1 MYLVELRPGKEEL
14 YRSGDELAAAIR
26 SGDVDGHSRIYHR
39 ATSKWISITLH
50 PQYKAIVAEKPASP
64 QPAADKSSWSYLN
77 AHAELLEGGAPDD
90 EGAGEVPGG
99 DRLHPWRRSM
109 ALSITGLL
117 LVLGIQVAFSGP
129 RPPWSSAAMAASA
142 RPVARPAVAATP
154 LSAPQVVS
162 LASTSGASEAP
173 VEADPPAAP
182 QPAVTPLPKAPRL
195 RVKNLGAAVAMVDA
209 KADAGSLDGLLA
221 GYTAAY
227 DSART
232 RLETGMRVARLN
244 QLFAPS
250 RLMPNGGLTETR
262 LALAGAA
269 NFIRVYRQQEAAIE
283 RQYQDSFSVLAR
295 SHKWSPQT
303 TRRWYSRPPLKEP
316 TAMVALSASFLATV
330 DSVLGVLDDQAGAY
344 YFTEAG
350 IRFED
355 VVANRRYGE
364 LRRHLVTLLETTR
377 MNGGTEPGTPM
388 AHLLQAVGTT
398 QLPRE
403 L

>member
-50 PQYKAIVAEKPASP
+50 PQYKAIVAAKPALPEP
-64 QPAADKSSWSYLN
+64 QSDKSSWSYLN
-77 AHAELLEGGAPDD
+77 AHAELLEGGAPD
-90 EGAGEVPGG
+90 EGAGEVPGA
-99 DRLHPWRRSM
+99 DRLSPWRRSM

-129 RPPWSSAAMAASA
+129 RPPWSAGSTPVSARPAA
-142 RPVARPAVAATP
+142 RPVAPMLAA
-154 LSAPQVVS
+154 SHVVS

-173 VEADPPAAP
+173 PVIDEPTTPAPAA
-182 QPAVTPLPKAPRL
+182 ALLPRAPKL
-195 RVKNLGAAVAMVDA
+195 RVKSLGEAVAAAGA
-209 KADAGSLDGLLA
+209 KAAAGSVDGLLA
-221 GYTAAY
+221 GYSAAY
-227 DSART
+227 DSARV
-232 RLETGMRVARLN
+232 RLETGMRVSRLD

-262 LALAGAA
+262 LALAGAT
-269 NFIRVYRQQEAAIE
+269 NFIRVYRQQEATIE
-283 RQYQDSFSVLAR
+283 RQYQDSFTVLSR
-295 SHKWSPQT
+295 RQKWAPQT
-303 TRRWYSRPPLKEP
+303 VRRWYSRPPLKEP
-316 TAMVALSASFLATV
+316 TAMVAMSATFLATV

-344 YFTEAG
+344 YFTEQG
-350 IRFED
+350 IKFED

-364 LRRHLVTLLETTR
+364 LRRHLASLIETTR

>member
-50 PQYKAIVAEKPASP
+50 PQYKAIVAEKPAVP
-64 QPAADKSSWSYLN
+64 EVAGEKSSWTYLN
-77 AHAELLEGGAPDD
+77 AHAELLEGGAPD
-90 EGAGEVPGG
+90 EGAGELPSR
-99 DRLHPWRRSM
+99 DQLHPWRRSM

-117 LVLGIQVAFSGP
+117 LVLGIQVSFSGP
-129 RPPWSSAAMAASA
+129 RPPWSSGSAHANARTAVKPVRTAVVASH
-142 RPVARPAVAATP
+142 
-154 LSAPQVVS
+154 VVS

-173 VEADPPAAP
+173 AVIEEPARPAP
-182 QPAVTPLPKAPRL
+182 APSMLPRAPRL
-195 RVKNLGAAVAMVDA
+195 RVKSLGEAAAAVAP
-209 KADAGSLDGLLA
+209 KADAGSIDGLLA
-221 GYTAAY
+221 GYAAAY

-232 RLETGMRVARLN
+232 RLETGMRVTRLN

-283 RQYQDSFSVLAR
+283 RQYQDSFSVLSR
-295 SHKWSPQT
+295 DRKWPSSVA
-303 TRRWYSRPPLKEP
+303 RRWYTRPPLKEP
-316 TAMVALSASFLATV
+316 APMVVMSATFLATV

-344 YFTEAG
+344 YFTEQG
-350 IRFED
+350 VRFED

-364 LRRHLVTLLETTR
+364 LRRHLNSLIETSR

>member
-50 PQYKAIVAEKPASP
+50 PQYKAIVAERPA
-64 QPAADKSSWSYLN
+64 QPEVVSDKSSWTYLN
-77 AHAELLEGGAPDD
+77 AHAELLEGGAPD
-90 EGAGEVPGG
+90 EGAGELPSR

-117 LVLGIQVAFSGP
+117 LVLGIQVSFSGP
-129 RPPWSSAAMAASA
+129 RPPWSSGSAHASA
-142 RPVARPAVAATP
+142 RAAAKPVRTAVAA
-154 LSAPQVVS
+154 SHVVS

-173 VEADPPAAP
+173 AVIEEPARPAAP
-182 QPAVTPLPKAPRL
+182 AASLLPKAPRL
-195 RVKNLGAAVAMVDA
+195 RVKSLGEAVAA
-209 KADAGSLDGLLA
+209 IGSKADAGSIDGLLA
-221 GYTAAY
+221 GYSAAY

-232 RLETGMRVARLN
+232 RLETGMRVTRLN

-250 RLMPNGGLTETR
+250 RLLPNGGLTETR

-283 RQYQDSFSVLAR
+283 RQYQDSFTVLSR
-295 SHKWSPQT
+295 DRKWPSPVA
-303 TRRWYSRPPLKEP
+303 RRWHARPPLKEP
-316 TAMVALSASFLATV
+316 APMVAMSATFLATV

-344 YFTEAG
+344 YFTEQG
-350 IRFED
+350 IQFED

-364 LRRHLVTLLETTR
+364 LRRHLNSLIETAR

>member
-14 YRSGDELAAAIR
+14 YRSGDDLAAAIR

-50 PQYKAIVAEKPASP
+50 PQYKAIVAEKPALP
-64 QPAADKSSWSYLN
+64 ETAVDQSSWNYLN
-77 AHAELLEGGAPDD
+77 AHAELLEGGAPD
-90 EGAGEVPGG
+90 EGAGEVPGQ

-129 RPPWSSAAMAASA
+129 RPPWSAASTA
-142 RPVARPAVAATP
+142 ASVRPVARRAPAAVSP
-154 LSAPQVVS
+154 SHVVS
-162 LASTSGASEAP
+162 LASTSGASEVPIVLDEPARPTPAP
-173 VEADPPAAP
+173 A
-182 QPAVTPLPKAPRL
+182 TLPKAPKL
-195 RVKNLGAAVAMVDA
+195 RVKNLGEAVAAADT
-209 KADAGSLDGLLA
+209 KAEAGSIDGLLA
-221 GYTAAY
+221 RYSTAY
-227 DSART
+227 DSARA
-232 RLETGMRVARLN
+232 RLETGMRVTRLN

-269 NFIRVYRQQEAAIE
+269 NFIRVYRQQEATIE
-283 RQYQDSFSVLAR
+283 REYQDSFSVLSR

-303 TRRWYSRPPLKEP
+303 VRRWYSRPPLREP
-316 TAMVALSASFLATV
+316 TAMVTMSATFLATV
-330 DSVLGVLDDQAGAY
+330 DSVLGVLDDQAGTY
-344 YFTEAG
+344 YFTESG
-350 IRFED
+350 IKFED

-364 LRRHLVTLLETTR
+364 LRRHLGSLLEQAR
-377 MNGGTEPGTPM
+377 VNGGTEPGTPM